1 VHAKV
6 TAETGVAASAKTR
19 AVPESAAAP
28 SRPSTDDTV
37 DSLPVGVFNS
47 DDTVTLKAPSTWMQR
62 VTDRIDSAVSG
73 AFARVRRPAAQNP
86 PAPTGVRK
94 R

>member
-1 VHAKV
+1 VIRKERERFGPAGLLEV
-6 TAETGVAASAKTR
+6 CL
-19 AVPESAAAP
+19 
-28 SRPSTDDTV
+28 TV
-37 DSLPVGVFNS
+37 GAFNS
-47 DDTVTLKAPSTWMQR
+47 DDTVTLKAPGTWMRR